1 MNLLYQNNMIVMDT
15 RVILVTFYNL
25 KWIIFIFFF
34 GISIYAFGMDV
45 TKASCII
52 LGIAEV
58 SNIETLIF

>member
-1 MNLLYQNNMIVMDT
+1 MKLLYQNNMIVMDT

-25 KWIIFIFFF
+25 KWIFIFF
-34 GISIYAFGMDV
+34 GISIYPFGMDV

>member
-1 MNLLYQNNMIVMDT
+1 MKLLYQNNMIVMDT

-25 KWIIFIFFF
+25 KWIFIFF
-34 GISIYAFGMDV
+34 GISIYALGMDV

>member
-1 MNLLYQNNMIVMDT
+1 MKLLYQNNMIVMDT

-25 KWIIFIFFF
+25 KWIFIFF

>member
-1 MNLLYQNNMIVMDT
+1 MKLLYQNNMIVMDT

-25 KWIIFIFFF
+25 KWIFIFF

-58 SNIETLIF
+58 SNIENLIF

>member
-34 GISIYAFGMDV
+34 LVLAYMHLVWMLLKRVVLFWESQKFR
-45 TKASCII
+45 I
-52 LGIAEV
+52 LKP
-58 SNIETLIF
+58 